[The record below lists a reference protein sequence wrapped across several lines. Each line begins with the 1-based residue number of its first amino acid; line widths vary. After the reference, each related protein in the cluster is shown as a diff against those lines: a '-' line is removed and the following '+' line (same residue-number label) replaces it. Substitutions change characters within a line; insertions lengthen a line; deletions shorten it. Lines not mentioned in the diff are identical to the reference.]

1 MSRSKPKTRTLTIA
15 LPDGELPTEFRIFKA
30 GQNPTR
36 NGYSVLFDDAAA
48 AATMAAQAEHAV
60 DLAIDLEHLSTD
72 PDARHYQPDAL
83 GWCRLEVRSGELWAV
98 GVSWTPDGAARLTE
112 RRQRFVSPTF
122 YLDADMRLTRVVS
135 IALTAQPATDA
146 ALPLVANIRRPR
158 TMINLLAALAAGST
172 VRKLSRAGVPAGA
185 ILRTLAEG
193 DAVGGEAAGVN
204 VAELATTFGI
214 DIDPGADPAG
224 FIKAILAK
232 LDEVRAKLSGEE
244 TPAAETAPADAEA
257 PPAEEMAAARLMLRL
272 TGCATFTDGAMR
284 MNEWRGIVTNHET
297 AAKKLAA
304 DQAAIELTERKALVV
319 KLYGR
324 GETPATS
331 GLVNGTL
338 CARLANEPIE
348 SLRERVGILT
358 AGGAAPGPLVPAP
371 GVTDATFIV
380 GGKAVTL
387 DASELRIC
395 SVTKCDPAVFAARK
409 YPNGRAA

>member
-1 MSRSKPKTRTLTIA
+1 MSRGKPKTRTLTIA
-15 LPDGELPTEFRIFKA
+15 LPEGELPTEFRIFKA

-146 ALPLVANIRRPR
+146 ALPLVANTRPR
-158 TMINLLAALAAGST
+158 SQPMGLTVNALANA
-172 VRKLSRAGVPAGA
+172 VDAIRKLSRAGVPAGT

-193 DAVGGEAAGVN
+193 DAAAGEAAGVN
-204 VAELATTFGI
+204 IAELAAAFAI
-214 DIDPGADPAG
+214 DIDPGTDPAA

-232 LDEVRAKLSGEE
+232 LDEVRAKLSGAE
-244 TPAAETAPADAEA
+244 TPPAETAPADAPA
-257 PPAEEMAAARLMLRL
+257 AEEMAAARLMLRMV
-272 TGCATFTDGAMR
+272 GAPTFADGALR
-284 MNEWRGIVTNHET
+284 MNEWRSIVSNHET
-297 AAKKLAA
+297 LAAKNKA

-358 AGGAAPGPLVPAP
+358 AGGAPGAFVPSPAP
-371 GVTDATFIV
+371 EANALTAREIAQC
-380 GGKAVTL
+380 KAKGIDTAEYL
-387 DASELRIC
+387 K
-395 SVTKCDPAVFAARK
+395 TKAALAARSTRQA
-409 YPNGRAA
+409 PRAEG